1 MHYEPRVEPTNFK
14 PDMDCK
20 GIVFDIQRYTV
31 HDGPGT
37 RTSIFLK
44 GCPLKCL
51 WCCNP
56 ESQNNRPEI
65 GVYPAR
71 CIGVDKCGQCLSACP
86 LDPNDLFIRNDENQ
100 ISAINRDLCTGCMAC
115 VEACPADSLT
125 IMGKEMTVAEVME
138 EIVKDLEFFKET
150 GGGVT
155 ISGGEAFVQPKFT
168 LELLKACKKQKIHTC
183 VESSLSVKWDV
194 VEEALPFID
203 FFITDIK
210 NMDPDKYCA
219 QTGGNLEL
227 VKENIHKLARAYRET
242 IIRIPLIPGHNDSPE
257 NIGEASVFID
267 EEFGI
272 NLQQVQVLQFHELG
286 KNKYAALNKP
296 YPLDDMLKPE
306 REEYVASVKEAVAIL
321 KEQGLPGYADSKI
334 SMKR

>member
-1 MHYEPRVEPTNFK
+1 
-14 PDMDCK
+14 
-20 GIVFDIQRYTV
+20 
-31 HDGPGT
+31 
-37 RTSIFLK
+37 
-44 GCPLKCL
+44 
-51 WCCNP
+51 
-56 ESQNNRPEI
+56 
-65 GVYPAR
+65 
-71 CIGVDKCGQCLSACP
+71 
-86 LDPNDLFIRNDENQ
+86 
-100 ISAINRDLCTGCMAC
+100 
-115 VEACPADSLT
+115 
-125 IMGKEMTVAEVME
+125 
-138 EIVKDLEFFKET
+138 
-150 GGGVT
+150 
-155 ISGGEAFVQPKFT
+155 
-168 LELLKACKKQKIHTC
+168 
-183 VESSLSVKWDV
+183 
-194 VEEALPFID
+194 
-203 FFITDIK
+203 
-210 NMDPDKYCA
+210 MDPDKYCA